1 MTVTGRPELV
11 DEAIDHLL
19 NLEEEYVSY
28 SARASVLVFGGGGGG
43 ESGVGG
49 GAEIT
54 LALLFHQL
62 ADVVEN
68 EAKMAY
74 MRPPG
79 GSAATSD
86 EQRGQSNKGF
96 VVREA
101 PWATSEKVSRV

>member
-1 MTVTGRPELV
+1 MGRPELV

-28 SARASVLVFGGGGGG
+28 SARTSVLVFGGG
-43 ESGVGG
+43 
-49 GAEIT
+49 AEIT
-54 LALLFHQL
+54 LPLLFHQL